1 MGVIAITLQDLR
13 FRARQFIIAV
23 FGAGLVFAMGLLLAG
38 LAAGFT
44 AEINQTVSAMGAT
57 GWLVARGAPGRLAA
71 FPPMTAY
78 AAVAAAQAPGV
89 KEASPVVVAPQA
101 AQAGNQTSS
110 VVLIGYVPGHLGA
123 PHVIS
128 GRSVTHSG
136 EAVVDTALGLGIGK
150 HFIVANH
157 AFTVVG
163 TVDNDTLLAGE
174 PDAYVTVS
182 DAQAVLYGGRPLI
195 GAVLTSGVPSQV
207 PHGLQYLSNAQVES
221 ASLNQMA
228 QAVSS
233 IGNSR
238 VFMWVIAAFIVA
250 ALVYVTA
257 LQRTRDFAVLKAL
270 GSSSGLLFVGLVVQA
285 VIVALAAAAVASII
299 VNFMTGLFAQPVDI
313 PGSAF
318 VVLPIAALIVGI
330 GASLAALRR
339 AVSADPALA
348 FAGG

>member
-1 MGVIAITLQDLR
+1 VGVVAITLQDLR

-23 FGAGLVFAMGLLLAG
+23 AGAGLVFAMGLLLAG

-44 AEINQTVSAMGAT
+44 SEINQTVSAMGAS
-57 GWLVARGAPGRLAA
+57 GWLVAAGAPGRLAA
-71 FPPMTAY
+71 LPPIVSY
-78 AAVAAAQAPGV
+78 ASVAAAQVPGV
-89 KEASPVVVAPQA
+89 KQAAPVIVAPQA
-101 AQAGNQTSS
+101 ARVGHQTNN
-110 VVLIGYVPGHLGA
+110 VVLIGIEPGHLGA
-123 PHVIS
+123 PQAVTGHPV
-128 GRSVTHSG
+128 GRNG
-136 EAVVDTALGLGIGK
+136 QAVVDTRLGLGIGQR
-150 HFIVANH
+150 FVVADRD
-157 AFTVVG
+157 FTVVG
-163 TVDNDTLLAGE
+163 TVSDRTMLAGQ
-174 PDAYVTVS
+174 PDAYVTLA
-182 DAQAVLYGGRPLI
+182 DAQAVLFGGRPLI
-195 GAVLTSGVPSQV
+195 DAVLTTGDPSKA
-207 PHGLQYLSNAQVES
+207 PHGLQLLSDAQVEQ
-221 ASLNQMA
+221 ASLDQMA

-238 VFMWVIAAFIVA
+238 VFMWLIAAFIVA

-285 VIVALAAAAVASII
+285 VLVALAAAAFAAII

-313 PGSAF
+313 PPSSF
-318 VVLPIAALIVGI
+318 VVLPVAALVVGI

>member
-1 MGVIAITLQDLR
+1 MGVVAITLQDLR

-23 FGAGLVFAMGLLLAG
+23 AGAGLVFAMGLLLAG

-44 AEINQTVSAMGAT
+44 AEINQTVSTMGANA
-57 GWLVARGAPGRLAA
+57 WLVAQGSPGRLAA
-71 FPPMTAY
+71 FPPMTSY
-78 AAVAAAQAPGV
+78 AAVAAAQVPGV
-89 KEASPVVVAPQA
+89 TRAAPVIVAPQA
-101 AQAGNQTSS
+101 AQSRGQTSS
-110 VVLIGYVPGHLGA
+110 VVLIGIEPGHLGA
-123 PHVIS
+123 PQVAS
-128 GRSVTHSG
+128 GRPVAHNG
-136 EAVVDTALGLGIGK
+136 EAVVDTALGVGIGQ
-150 HFIVANH
+150 HFVVANH
-157 AFTVVG
+157 DFTVVG
-163 TVDNDTLLAGE
+163 TVGNRTLLAGQ
-174 PDAYVTVS
+174 PDAYVTLS
-182 DAQAVLYGGRPLI
+182 DAQSILYGGRPLI
-195 GAVLTSGVPSQV
+195 GAVLISGVPHQV
-207 PHGLQYLSNAQVES
+207 PHGLQLFTNAQVES

-285 VIVALAAAAVASII
+285 VIVALAAAAVAAII

-313 PGSAF
+313 PTSAF
-318 VVLPIAALIVGI
+318 VILPVAALVVGI